1 MSCQP
6 RESVVSILET
16 IARTRRPRL
25 LLRAA
30 RIGTSDYRR
39 ETDLRRVLRLPAP
52 PPPGP
57 ATVRLLLE
65 LEERQEELR
74 REAGAHPG
82 LSWRPARH
90 VEVMIALMAEARLMA
105 QCIEPAAPPAP
116 QQAPSGIP
124 SRASSL

>member
-6 RESVVSILET
+6 RESIVSILAT
-16 IARTRRPRL
+16 IAGTRRPRL

-30 RIGTSDYRR
+30 RIGTNDYRR

-57 ATVRLLLE
+57 ATVRMLIDLE
-65 LEERQEELR
+65 AQQEELR
-74 REAGAHPG
+74 TGAGAHPG

-105 QCIEPAAPPAP
+105 QCVQPMPATAPLPD
-116 QQAPSGIP
+116 APS
-124 SRASSL
+124 L